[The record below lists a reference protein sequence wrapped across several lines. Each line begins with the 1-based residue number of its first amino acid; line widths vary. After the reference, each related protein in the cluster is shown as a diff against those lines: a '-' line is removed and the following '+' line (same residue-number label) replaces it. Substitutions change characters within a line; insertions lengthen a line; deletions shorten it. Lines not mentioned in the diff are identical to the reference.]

1 MTSPFFLILVSEA
14 WLSGPVPGV
23 EPLLMPVAHA
33 LVQARGD
40 IVAAVNTL
48 PESEIWIKPGGA
60 ASVGYHLLHVPGAID
75 RLLTYA
81 RGVQQ
86 LSDEQRSTLDRER
99 AAGEFAWHPAG
110 GPAPGDPPEP
120 LATLIAL
127 VEGEIDRALD
137 VVRATKPRT
146 LAEPRLVGRAGLPS
160 TVGGLLFHIAEHT
173 QRHAGQIIT
182 TAKIV
187 RGLRLGAR

>member
-1 MTSPFFLILVSEA
+1 MTEA
-14 WLSGPVPGV
+14 WLAGPVAGV
-23 EPLLMPVAHA
+23 DPLLMPVAHA
-33 LVQARGD
+33 LIQARGD
-40 IVAAVNTL
+40 IVGAANGL
-48 PESEIWIKPGGA
+48 SEPEIWIKPGGA
-60 ASVGYHLLHVPGAID
+60 ASVGFHMLHVPGAID

-86 LSDEQRSTLDRER
+86 LSDEQRTSLDRER
-99 AAGEFAWHPAG
+99 VAGEFAWHPAG
-110 GPAPGDPPEP
+110 GAAPGDPPER

-127 VEGEIDRALD
+127 VESEIDRVLD
-137 VVRATKPRT
+137 VVRATKPRALT
-146 LAEPRLVGRAGLPS
+146 EPRLVGRAGLPS

-173 QRHAGQIIT
+173 QRHTGQIIT